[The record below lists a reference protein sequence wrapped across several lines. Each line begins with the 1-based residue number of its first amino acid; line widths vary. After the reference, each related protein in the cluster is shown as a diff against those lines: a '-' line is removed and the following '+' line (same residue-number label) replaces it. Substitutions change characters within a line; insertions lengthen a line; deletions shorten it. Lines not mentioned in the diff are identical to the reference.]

1 MGISDIHDDRLGP
14 VKQAEIR
21 WQPVETSAE
30 EVVEKLHHTCR
41 KSENTSVAAVVVRKL
56 KQLGLNTTEA
66 VVENLADIS
75 ESEVDANGNALLQD
89 GIRNCERKNKTGGL
103 TYLGGVSGKE

>member
-1 MGISDIHDDRLGP
+1 M
-14 VKQAEIR
+14 
-21 WQPVETSAE
+21 
-30 EVVEKLHHTCR
+30 
-41 KSENTSVAAVVVRKL
+41 AAVVVRKL

-75 ESEVDANGNALLQD
+75 ESEVDANGNALLRD
-89 GIRNCERKNKTGGL
+89 GISNCERIKQDHNKTRGV